1 MEGRSVMGREEP
13 RRSWGDSSTK
23 TMCENMEDTV
33 DSVKIPTLILKV
45 RTLRNLDSEESE
57 HTLEVWE

>member
-1 MEGRSVMGREEP
+1 MGREEP